1 MPHETQTVTSID
13 PQHDR
18 PLESGSQI
26 LMTVPHKQAL
36 NPKEIEERRS
46 RMMERNGERRICR
59 RKERYKTIR
68 FQENANRK
76 ISDYKINEFP
86 KFLKL
91 LHKRSKR

>member
-1 MPHETQTVTSID
+1 MKEFPRVGVN
-13 PQHDR
+13 DR
-18 PLESGSQI
+18 E
-26 LMTVPHKQAL
+26 
-36 NPKEIEERRS
+36 
-46 RMMERNGERRICR
+46 GERICR

-91 LHKRSKR
+91 LHKQSRRHFLQKIGSL